1 MKIAVCITGKIRSW
15 NRVKENIIQNIF
27 KDNTDVFFVC
37 DEDLSIS
44 NIDHE
49 ITKELQSFYDES
61 NLQLFNSR
69 RNDATSV
76 ENCINMFYK
85 IMKCNQLKKQHE
97 NKYNFKYDIVVR
109 LRTDTIFKNSVTFSE
124 DKDKIF
130 IPNNCDWGGVCDQFA
145 YGSSDL
151 MDKFCDIFPNIKN
164 YFDEGCIFHPETL
177 LQYHCNKLGLNIIR
191 QDVGL
196 LPIVR

>member
-1 MKIAVCITGKIRSW
+1 MKIAVCITGEIRTW
-15 NRVKENIIQNIF
+15 NQVKDNIIQNIL
-27 KDNTDVFFVC
+27 KDNADVFFVC

-61 NLQLFNSR
+61 DLEFFNSKKSPE
-69 RNDATSV
+69 TSV

-85 IMKCNQLKKQHE
+85 IMKCNELKKQHE
-97 NKYNFKYDIVVR
+97 NKHNFKYDIVVR
-109 LRTDTIFKNSVTFSE
+109 LRTDSPFRNSLIFSE

-151 MDKFCDIFPNIKN
+151 MDKFCHTFLNIKK
-164 YFDEGCIFHPETL
+164 YLEEGCRFHPETL
-177 LQYHCNKLGLNIIR
+177 LDYHCKKLGLNIIR
-191 QDVGL
+191 QDVGFSG
-196 LPIVR
+196 IVR